1 MTAYG
6 AHTMSSSSSESPSLK
21 TGSSLSPQLIAD
33 MTTWRQHLHQFPECG
48 FDVNLTADFIA
59 EKLESFGI
67 QVERNIGKTG
77 LVGILKCGNSN
88 ASIGLRA
95 DMDALHIHEQNTF
108 SHCSKHAGKMH
119 ACGHDGHSAMLL
131 GAACYLAQ
139 HPHFNGTVYFIFQ
152 PDEEH
157 GCGAQAMIDDGLFE
171 RFSIDEVYG
180 IHNFPGLAEGELMVR
195 PGSLMASESGFE
207 IIIKGVGGHAAL
219 PHQGIDPMVVGAQ
232 VILGLQTI
240 VSRNLSAIS
249 DTAVVSAT
257 EFITDGTVNVIP
269 TQVTIKGDCRCFTE
283 ATLARI
289 EESMARIVAG
299 ICQAA
304 GASHTFTFANT
315 FYPTVNAKAQTVYAI
330 EAAQKV
336 LGADKVNA
344 ECEPLTISEDFSS
357 MLRVKPGCYVL
368 LGNGVNSVG
377 GCALHNPKYDFN
389 DRILPLGAR
398 YWIQLVNDR
407 LSTAMVD

>member
-1 MTAYG
+1 
-6 AHTMSSSSSESPSLK
+6 MSLLSSPSV
-21 TGSSLSPQLIAD
+21 SSLSLSEQLVAD
-33 MTTWRQHLHQFPECG
+33 MTTWRQHLHRFPECG

-59 EKLESFGI
+59 DKLDSFGI
-67 QVERNIGKTG
+67 EVVRNIGQSG
-77 LVGILKCGNSN
+77 LVGMLRSGSSA

-108 SHCSKHAGKMH
+108 SHCSQHEGKMH

-131 GAACYLAQ
+131 GAAAYLAQ
-139 HPHFNGTVYFIFQ
+139 NLTFDGTVYFIFQ

-157 GCGAQAMIDDGLFE
+157 GRGAQAMIDDGLFE

-195 PGSLMASESGFE
+195 AGSLMASESSFE
-207 IIIKGVGGHAAL
+207 ITIHGVGGHAAL
-219 PHQGIDPMVVGAQ
+219 PHQGIDPIVVGAQ
-232 VILGLQTI
+232 VIMGLQTI
-240 VSRNLSAIS
+240 VSRNLSAINE
-249 DTAVVSAT
+249 TAVVSAT
-257 EFITDGTVNVIP
+257 EFVTDGTVNVIP
-269 TQVTIKGDCRCFTE
+269 SQVTIKGDCRCFTE

-289 EESMARIVAG
+289 EQSMARIVDG
-299 ICQAA
+299 ICLAA
-304 GASHTFTFANT
+304 GATYSFEFINT
-315 FYPTVNAKAQTVYAI
+315 FYPTVNAPQQTAYAVK
-330 EAAQKV
+330 AAQKV
-336 LGADKVNA
+336 LGDDKVNG

-368 LGNGVNSVG
+368 LGNGVESVG

-389 DRILPLGAR
+389 DRILALGAR

-407 LSTAMVD
+407 LTQLTVD